1 LSVVCDCQPDGAVL
15 DVCQRQLT
23 PTTDNTDMETL
34 RIAATALRAHK
45 LRSFLTLLGVIIGI
59 MTVVTVVA
67 IISGL
72 NAYISEKVF
81 DLNPDVYAV
90 TQFGIITSREQW
102 LEAIKRKKID
112 LNDYEAV
119 RDRCGLCAA
128 VGAANSTRTLTKRA
142 SQKLSNVPAR
152 GVTANMAELQNLDV
166 EFGRFF
172 TPSEEQR
179 SAPVVI
185 IGSDVRDELFGQL
198 DPIGR
203 TMRVGDR
210 PMLVIGLLRKQG
222 AVMGENQDKILYM
235 PISTWRKQFGRDDS
249 VDVFIKAKNGVPGV
263 EASMDDVRMILRG
276 RRRTSFRADDP
287 FAYVNAEMLQQLWK
301 SISAG
306 LFSLVTLIS
315 GISLVVGGIVIM
327 NIMLVSVVERT
338 REIGVRRAIG
348 ATQGTIRAQFLMEA
362 VLLSLCGGIIGVL
375 LGGTIAKIVSVVSPM
390 PTLVRP
396 SLVVT
401 ALLISVVTGVL
412 AGVVPAWR
420 ASKLP
425 PVEALRYE

>member
-1 LSVVCDCQPDGAVL
+1 
-15 DVCQRQLT
+15 
-23 PTTDNTDMETL
+23 METL
-34 RIAATALRAHK
+34 RIAGNALRAHK
-45 LRSFLTLLGVIIGI
+45 MRSFLTLLGVIIGV

-72 NAYISEKVF
+72 NNYIREKVF
-81 DLNPDVYAV
+81 QLNPDVYAV

-112 LNDYEAV
+112 WNDYHAV
-119 RDRCGLCAA
+119 REHCTRCDM
-128 VGAANSTRTLTKRA
+128 VGAQFNNRSTVKRGA
-142 SQKLSNVPAR
+142 QKLSAVR
-152 GVTANMAELQNLDV
+152 TSGVTANMAEINNLDL
-166 EFGRFF
+166 ETGRFF
-172 TPSEEQR
+172 TPTEEQR
-179 SAPVVI
+179 SALVVV
-185 IGSDVRDELFGQL
+185 IGSDVRDELFGRL

-203 TMRVGDR
+203 TMTVAGQ
-210 PMLVIGLLRKQG
+210 PMRVIGLLRKQG
-222 AVMGENQDKILYM
+222 SILGQNQDKVLFL
-235 PISTWRKQFGRDDS
+235 PVTTWQKRFGSRESIDIF
-249 VDVFIKAKNGVPGV
+249 VRARGGVAGV

-276 RRRTSFRADDP
+276 RRRTPFRADDP
-287 FAYVNAEMLQQLWK
+287 FAAVTAEALQMLWK

-306 LFSLVTLIS
+306 LFSLMVLIS

-348 ATQGTIRAQFLMEA
+348 ATRQNIRRQFLMEA
-362 VLLSLCGGIIGVL
+362 VLLSLGGGILGVL
-375 LGGTIAKIVSVVSPM
+375 LGVGIAKSISTFGPL

-396 SLVVT
+396 SLV
-401 ALLISVVTGVL
+401 AAGLLISVVTGML
-412 AGVVPAWR
+412 AGVIPAIR